1 MTSFESR
8 NVERGPAVAKS
19 FASKD
24 VEVVGAGSP
33 VNPDGF
39 KREGAVRLTR
49 CPA

>member
-19 FASKD
+19 LASKD
-24 VEVVGAGSP
+24 VEVDAAGSP

-39 KREGAVRLTR
+39 KWEGAARLTR

>member
-24 VEVVGAGSP
+24 VEVDAAGSP
-33 VNPDGF
+33 VNPGF